1 MTDPAVLAKQAE
13 LDALQTAFDDY
24 IASSRELEEELDA
37 ELTKCQQDLDQAESR
52 NSALASQL
60 ANVTPQL
67 NSLESKLSSV
77 TSQLKQESQRRIQAE
92 MACEDAENK
101 MREVEGTLASVRSS
115 ELRKLKE
122 ENEDLCERLAFTE
135 GEVEDYRNELE
146 TERER
151 HRGELEEMKEDLDVL
166 KMRLKEKEKELEEAK
181 NNNNN
186 TMANNW
192 ERQDADQI
200 HCNGANNAAA
210 NDDDGGDDDDND
222 GEDNEDYFDEDAF
235 LPTASKESFDD
246 EAFLPTT
253 KAITSSFDDE
263 AFLPN
268 VPETEKQQS
277 NDDDDI
283 FDEVGE
289 TAPSTPVE
297 SGSTV
302 TPAESPDD
310 EKQVYIKTLEDELEQ
325 YCEMLIETEKKLSQ
339 TQADLEEALIEAEEA
354 HKQLE
359 AMGDAQGA
367 TEEELIKAYDEKI
380 AELES
385 VIRSLREENAALEE
399 DCKRLK
405 EQLEKEIEAY
415 EEDTRIKSAEFETTQ
430 KQYAEE
436 IATLQGKLD
445 QVTSEDRSREIES
458 KEWEEAMKL
467 SKEETQKLQEE
478 VERLELALKNSK
490 ADCEALQCEM
500 EELTQAFDDTAIREK
515 QESDGQH
522 ETLKEL
528 LAARSREVEELKEE
542 VNNLAD
548 TNSSLT
554 KMLKD
559 TEEHMKK
566 EHAEIVK
573 QQQEV
578 ATESASSSK
587 ELTEAKNE
595 IKSLE
600 SSLEEVRAE
609 LAEQQHEVDRVRA
622 SLEEKIVHVQ
632 KELETAE
639 VELEATRSKLDEM
652 ETAKKEVQ
660 LTPRRKIVR
669 LSLSD
674 TPLRRAVQKEGED
687 ASESDFYRSH
697 ALSRRLF
704 SHKSR
709 SRPRSCSPTTI
720 QRLEGDA
727 EQRVTVANSLQN
739 EYDRL
744 EDQHRMSVSMK
755 NHLEHEIKQLKNQLL
770 AATNGQQSS
779 SVEDETDPTS
789 DLIEMDDNIEEV
801 LQSNNPDKIAEEFR
815 SLVKKVSTQK
825 THNAELLARILKL
838 QGNIQVCC
846 RIRPMSI
853 GESQKGLHEV
863 AQSLSETEV
872 GCFDERTQ
880 SWKSYAFD
888 KVWGPETT
896 QKDVFH
902 DVEPMA
908 LSVIDG
914 YNSCIFAY
922 GQTGSGKTFTMEGDK
937 ENGRYGISQ
946 RTIQKIFGMLQ
957 DRARDQQY
965 KINAQGDFEYD
976 IEVGMLEIYND
987 EGKLL
992 LMCSP

>member
-1 MTDPAVLAKQAE
+1 MTDPAVLEKQAE

-67 NSLESKLSSV
+67 NSFESKLSSV

-115 ELRKLKE
+115 ELRKIKD
-122 ENEDLCERLAFTE
+122 ENEDLMERLAFIE

-151 HRGELEEMKEDLDVL
+151 HRGELEEMKEDLDVV
-166 KMRLKEKEKELEEAK
+166 KMKLKEKEIELEEVR
-181 NNNNN
+181 NNVNI
-186 TMANNW
+186 TMANNS
-192 ERQDADQI
+192 EREHDVDQTTY
-200 HCNGANNAAA
+200 NGADTK
-210 NDDDGGDDDDND
+210 DD
-222 GEDNEDYFDEDAF
+222 EDEFDEDAF
-235 LPTASKESFDD
+235 LPTAASKESFDD
-246 EAFLPTT
+246 EAFLPTVA
-253 KAITSSFDDE
+253 KSSFDEE
-263 AFLPN
+263 AFFPN
-268 VPETEKQQS
+268 VDGAAKQS
-277 NDDDDI
+277 DGDDI
-283 FDEVGE
+283 FDEEISE

-297 SGSTV
+297 SGSV
-302 TPAESPDD
+302 TPVESPDD
-310 EKQVYIKTLEDELEQ
+310 DKQEYIKTLEDELEQ

-339 TQADLEEALIEAEEA
+339 SQAELEEAMIEAEEA
-354 HKQLE
+354 NKQLE
-359 AMGDAQGA
+359 AMGEVQSAI
-367 TEEELIKAYDEKI
+367 EEELVRTHEEKI
-380 AELES
+380 AELEC
-385 VIRSLREENAALEE
+385 VIDILRQENAALEE

-405 EQLEKEIEAY
+405 EQLEKETEAY
-415 EEDTRIKSAEFETTQ
+415 EEETRIKATEYETAQ
-430 KQYAEE
+430 NQYAEE

-445 QVTSEDRSREIES
+445 KVASEDRSREIES
-458 KEWEEAMKL
+458 KEWEEAIKL
-467 SKEETQKLQEE
+467 SKEESQKLQEE
-478 VERLELALKNSK
+478 VGRLELALQNSK
-490 ADCEALQCEM
+490 ADCEALQLEM
-500 EELTQAFDDTAIREK
+500 EELTQAFDDTATREK

-522 ETLKEL
+522 EALKEL
-528 LAARSREVEELKEE
+528 LTTRSREVEELKEE
-542 VNNLAD
+542 MKNLAD

-573 QQQEV
+573 QHQEV
-578 ATESASSSK
+578 ASESASSSK
-587 ELTEAKNE
+587 ELSEARSK

-600 SSLEEVRAE
+600 SSLGEVRAE
-609 LAEQQHEVDRVRA
+609 LKEQQQEVERVRV

-639 VELEATRSKLDEM
+639 GELEATRSKLVEM
-652 ETAKKEVQ
+652 ESVKKESP
-660 LTPRRKIVR
+660 LSPRRKM
-669 LSLSD
+669 L
-674 TPLRRAVQKEGED
+674 
-687 ASESDFYRSH
+687 
-697 ALSRRLF
+697 
-704 SHKSR
+704 
-709 SRPRSCSPTTI
+709 
-720 QRLEGDA
+720 RLEGDA
-727 EQRVTVANSLQN
+727 SLQD
-739 EYDRL
+739 ECDRL
-744 EDQHRMSVSMK
+744 EDQNRMSISMK
-755 NHLEHEIKQLKNQLL
+755 NHLEDEIKQLKNQLA
-770 AATNGQQSS
+770 AATRGGEPNRA
-779 SVEDETDPTS
+779 DETDPA
-789 DLIEMDDNIEEV
+789 DLDMVDDIEEV
-801 LQSNNPDKIAEEFR
+801 LQSNNPEMIAEEFR
-815 SLVKKVSTQK
+815 SLAKKVSTQK

-838 QGNIQVCC
+838 EGNIQVCC

-853 GESQKGLHEV
+853 GESKKGLHEV

-880 SWKSYAFD
+880 NWKSYAFD
-888 KVWGPETT
+888 KVWGPETK
-896 QKDVFH
+896 QSAVFR

-922 GQTGSGKTFTMEGDK
+922 GQTGSGKTYTMEGDK

-957 DRARDQQY
+957 DRAKEQQD
-965 KINAQGDFEYD
+965 KVTTLGEFKFEYD

-987 EGKLL
+987 EGKLMPML
-992 LMCSP
+992 SPFSLPNAPIHRSTKLICMLMPCKFCSI